1 MDRRRENSRDKRDSE
16 NDSFPEE
23 LMVLVLVF
31 NKFGDSSF
39 SEDLRSDQDLV
50 SFNFSLSDLLFR
62 KLSRLSSLL
71 KMKD

>member
-1 MDRRRENSRDKRDSE
+1 
-16 NDSFPEE
+16 
-23 LMVLVLVF
+23 MVLVLVF
-31 NKFGDSSF
+31 NKFGESSF

-62 KLSRLSSLL
+62 KLCRLSSLL